1 MNAKGNFP
9 YDQLKN
15 EDLLLKVLINNNFCH
30 FNPPGIFSSTFN
42 IIGPPTLKII

>member
-15 EDLLLKVLINNNFCH
+15 EDLLLKVLINNNFH
-30 FNPPGIFSSTFN
+30 IEGMLSI
-42 IIGPPTLKII
+42 LV